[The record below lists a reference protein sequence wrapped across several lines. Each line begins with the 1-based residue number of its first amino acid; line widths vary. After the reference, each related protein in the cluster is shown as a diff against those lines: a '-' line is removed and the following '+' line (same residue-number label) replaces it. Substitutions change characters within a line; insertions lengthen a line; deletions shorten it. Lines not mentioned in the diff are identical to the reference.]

1 MKKISLCYLRIS
13 TRETGNKEKPTGG
26 ATYLECD
33 RVEGREHGGEVG
45 EFTGE
50 LEARVDE
57 DGFALAEREGF
68 PGQRRVSSVIFKQ
81 NMQIKSGS

>member
-1 MKKISLCYLRIS
+1 M
-13 TRETGNKEKPTGG
+13 
-26 ATYLECD
+26 
-33 RVEGREHGGEVG
+33 G

-68 PGQRRVSSVIFKQ
+68 PGQRRVSSVIYKQ
-81 NMQIKSGS
+81 NMQIKVDPETANICISFSIS

>member
-1 MKKISLCYLRIS
+1 M
-13 TRETGNKEKPTGG
+13 
-26 ATYLECD
+26 
-33 RVEGREHGGEVG
+33 G

-68 PGQRRVSSVIFKQ
+68 PGQRRVPGVIYKQ
-81 NMQIKSGS
+81 NIQIKSGS

>member
-1 MKKISLCYLRIS
+1 M
-13 TRETGNKEKPTGG
+13 
-26 ATYLECD
+26 
-33 RVEGREHGGEVG
+33 G

-68 PGQRRVSSVIFKQ
+68 PGQRRVSSVIYKQ

>member
-1 MKKISLCYLRIS
+1 M
-13 TRETGNKEKPTGG
+13 
-26 ATYLECD
+26 
-33 RVEGREHGGEVG
+33 G

-57 DGFALAEREGF
+57 DGFALAESEGF
-68 PGQRRVSSVIFKQ
+68 PGQRRVPGVIYKQ